1 MCQNIFE
8 NIESNFLTLDVTSHF
23 VESILLLNEVRSY
36 LDYHLLR
43 WCYFLL
49 LWFLFHNF
57 FLHILTN
64 YVAFLKYWYIY
75 DFGYLF
81 MAIWWSHLKV
91 YVHFNVSFSKFK
103 MQNISQMMMTL
114 KSNDALTHSL
124 NAIKTYFWQ
133 TKFDICHFFL
143 FSYLSCAF

>member
-1 MCQNIFE
+1 MLHHILWNLFCCWMKCVVILIIICFVDVIFC
-8 NIESNFLTLDVTSHF
+8 
-23 VESILLLNEVRSY
+23 
-36 LDYHLLR
+36 
-43 WCYFLL
+43 CYDFC
-49 LWFLFHNF
+49 FTT

-81 MAIWWSHLKV
+81 MAFWWSHLKV